1 MAIKNIK
8 TGRTLNS
15 EKDWTKGSISK
26 NLLMLSWPMMISQF
40 LNMIGPT
47 IDMIW
52 VGKLGAAPIAGVGV
66 GGMVVM
72 FMMAAMMGLGVGT
85 RAMVARFVGAGDAE
99 GANHAAGQA
108 FFIGACFGAV
118 LAVIGICFSEQI
130 LILMGVEPDVVAE
143 GASYMR
149 IMFIGGAVMSFRML
163 AEGIMQASG
172 DTVIPMRISFIF
184 RAFHTA
190 LCPFL
195 VFGIWI
201 FPRLEVDGAAFA
213 NVISQALGLGLGI
226 WILFTGRTRLKVSF
240 TNFTLDK
247 NIIWRIIRISIPAMI
262 MGMQRGLLHIVVMT
276 LMIHYGTLA
285 IAAHILGQR
294 LDMMVVTM
302 IMGLGMGAGVL
313 AGQNLGAEQPDRAER
328 TGWLAL
334 GIAMVI
340 LVLVSTAM
348 LLWAENIIRI
358 FNSGSDL
365 VDLASSFL
373 RIAAIGYMIFPV
385 IGILLNFLSGV
396 GDTWPAMMIEIGH
409 MWVIMI
415 PLAYLIPRFTD
426 MGVYGIR
433 WAMVIGVFVG
443 AAAQLTYFIKG
454 RWKLKRV

>member
-1 MAIKNIK
+1 
-8 TGRTLNS
+8 
-15 EKDWTKGSISK
+15 KGSIIQ

-52 VGKLGAAPIAGVGV
+52 VGKLGTAPIAGVGV

-72 FMMAAMMGLGVGT
+72 SMMAAMMGLGVGT
-85 RAMVARFVGAGDAE
+85 RAIVARFVGAGDAE
-99 GANHAAGQA
+99 GAIHAARQA
-108 FFIGACFGAV
+108 IFIGICFGAF
-118 LAVIGICFSEQI
+118 LMTIGLNFSEQI
-130 LILMGVEPDVVAE
+130 LILLGVERDVVIE
-143 GASYMR
+143 GTVYMR
-149 IMFIGGAVMSFRML
+149 IMFVGGAVMTIRML
-163 AEGIMQASG
+163 TEGIMQASG
-172 DTVIPMRISFIF
+172 DTVIPMRISILF

-201 FPRLEVDGAAFA
+201 FPRLEVEGAAFA
-213 NVISQALGLGLGI
+213 NVISHALGLAFSI
-226 WILFTGRTRLKVSF
+226 WILFTGRTRLKLALS
-240 TNFTLDK
+240 NFSLDK
-247 NIIWRIIRISIPAMI
+247 NIMWRIIKISIPAMI
-262 MGMQRGLLHIVVMT
+262 MGMQRGLLHLVIMT
-276 LMIHYGTLA
+276 FMIHFGTLA
-285 IAAHILGQR
+285 IAAHVLGQR

-313 AGQNLGAEQPDRAER
+313 AGQNLGAGQPDRAER

-334 GIAMVI
+334 GIALTI
-340 LVLVSTAM
+340 LVLASISM
-348 LLWAENIIRI
+348 LLWAEYIIRV
-358 FNSGSDL
+358 FNSEPDL

-373 RIAAIGYMIFPV
+373 RIAAIGYMVFSF

-396 GDTWPAMMIEIGH
+396 GDTVPAMVIEIGH
-409 MWVIMI
+409 MWVVMI
-415 PLAYLIPRFTD
+415 PLAYLLPKFTN

-443 AAAQLTYFIKG
+443 AAAQLIYFVKG